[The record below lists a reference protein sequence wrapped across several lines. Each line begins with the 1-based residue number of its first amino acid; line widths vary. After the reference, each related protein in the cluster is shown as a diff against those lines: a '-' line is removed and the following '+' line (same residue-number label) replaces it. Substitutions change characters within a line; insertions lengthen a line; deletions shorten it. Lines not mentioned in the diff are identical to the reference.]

1 MLFKKILSF
10 ALAAAVSSSMIAAV
24 PTIPTAN
31 YTSTVFAAE
40 GDSPALTTTTIAGSG
55 SFALLRTGYDV
66 KAGSTVYISR
76 CGITPPDS
84 WEISDPSVIS
94 VDSTGL
100 VVTGLKAGTAEI
112 TYTYNGNTSKAYV
125 NVTEGDAEADSG
137 ELTFTDYVMYSS
149 ARFVSFQKHGLFML
163 IDGLEYP
170 DGNPLAEGNTV
181 NVNFSF
187 ETIDGVRAITK
198 FGNSSV
204 VKHEQ
209 PISLPTPERLSIF
222 DTVIEKDTYSITFK
236 DHGRFFFNKGCST
249 SRITDPSRL
258 IAGDECGIVFDYRE
272 LSDSVDLITCIEN
285 LSVTETRI
293 CDKCKNS
300 FPRNHLTCTN
310 LGVYVCED
318 DIDYGWCG
326 TMETAEFTDSVTAV
340 SSDHITFAKQ
350 GSYNFTKLPAD
361 DAAKLKDLT
370 AGDKV
375 SVSFFWHSTYDTFI
389 DELTSFSTGTSSVS
403 TTTYVVIEPP
413 ITTTTTSFTG
423 PICDTSPITTTA
435 TTTSTAIC
443 DTNTSTATTTSDPT
457 EVWMWMTGVDHFDS
471 IRTRPTKTIYTEG
484 DKLDLSGLVINA
496 YHQADKFSNK
506 GNGMTVRTD
515 YVWEVEEIDP
525 KDITIENLG
534 GEVVGKYGDIS
545 KLMGGYAY
553 TVVIGGGDTI
563 RLNVKGEKYEKEM
576 YDTQGFR
583 FRIYVSPKDSVNKFI
598 AIDKGEIEA
607 FSYGFDSHGFVIKG
621 YGAFSIDMDAHMH
634 VSYNMPSHLQKGD
647 IVSGVLYINSE
658 TNYIITG
665 DMEVFHPTL
674 GNGDANCDTQIELA
688 DAILIMQALA
698 NPNKYGIDGSHEHC
712 LTETGRIN
720 ADVNGG
726 GMTSD
731 DALDIQLHL
740 LGKKT
745 LAMR

>member
-10 ALAAAVSSSMIAAV
+10 TLAAAVSSSMIAAV
-24 PTIPTAN
+24 PTIPTVN
-31 YTSTVFAAE
+31 YTSTVFAAD

-55 SFALLRTGYDV
+55 SFALLQTSYDV

-76 CGITPPDS
+76 CGITTPDS

-100 VVTGLKAGTAEI
+100 VVTGLKAGSAEI

-125 NVTEGDAEADSG
+125 TVTEDGAEADSG
-137 ELTFTDYVMYSS
+137 ELTFTDYVVYSS

-163 IDGLEYP
+163 VDGLKYP
-170 DGNPLAEGNTV
+170 GGNPLAEGNTV

-187 ETIDGVRAITK
+187 ETFDGVRTITQ

-204 VKHEQ
+204 VTHEQ
-209 PISLPTPERLSIF
+209 PISLPTPEILSIF
-222 DTVIEKDTYSITFK
+222 DTVIEKDAYSITFK
-236 DHGRFFFNKGCST
+236 DHGKFFFNKGCST

-258 IAGDECGIVFDYRE
+258 IVGDECGIVFDYRE
-272 LSDSVDLITCIEN
+272 LSDSVDLITYIES

-293 CDKCKNS
+293 CDKCKDP
-300 FPRNHLTCTN
+300 FPRNHLTYTN
-310 LGVYVCED
+310 LGAYVCED

-326 TMETAEFTDSVTAV
+326 TMETAEFTDTVTAV

-350 GSYNFTKLPAD
+350 GSYNYTKLPAD
-361 DAAKLKDLT
+361 DAAKLKNLT

-375 SVSFFWHSTYDTFI
+375 SVSLIWHSTYDTFI

-403 TTTYVVIEPP
+403 TTTYVVTEYP

-423 PICDTSPITTTA
+423 PICDTTPITTTA

-443 DTNTSTATTTSDPT
+443 DTSTSTATTTSDPT

-471 IRTRPTKTIYTEG
+471 IRTLPTKTIYTEG
-484 DKLDLSGLVINA
+484 EELDLSGLVINA

-506 GNGMTVRTD
+506 GNSMTVRTD
-515 YVWEVEEIDP
+515 YVWEIEKIDP
-525 KDITIENLG
+525 KFITIEG
-534 GEVVGKYGDIS
+534 MTGEVKGTNGDIS
-545 KLMGGYAY
+545 KLNGGEAY
-553 TVVIGGGDTI
+553 TVVIDGGNTI
-563 RLNVKGEKYEKEM
+563 NLNVKGDQYEKEM
-576 YDTQGFR
+576 YDTNEFR
-583 FRIYVSPKDSVNKFI
+583 FRIYISPKDGKSKFI
-598 AIDKGEIEA
+598 PIKNGEVEA
-607 FSYGFDSHGFVIKG
+607 FSYGFDTHGFVIKG

-634 VSYNMPSHLQKGD
+634 MGYNMPAPLQKGD
-647 IVSGVLYINSE
+647 VVSGVLYINPN
-658 TNYIITG
+658 TNYIYTG
-665 DMEVFHPTL
+665 DLEVSHPTL
-674 GNGDANCDTQIELA
+674 GNGDSNCDNKIELA
-688 DAILIMQALA
+688 DAILVMQALA
-698 NPNKYGIDGSHEHC
+698 NPDKYDIGGSYVRC
-712 LTETGRIN
+712 MTETGRKN

-726 GMTSD
+726 GMTTD